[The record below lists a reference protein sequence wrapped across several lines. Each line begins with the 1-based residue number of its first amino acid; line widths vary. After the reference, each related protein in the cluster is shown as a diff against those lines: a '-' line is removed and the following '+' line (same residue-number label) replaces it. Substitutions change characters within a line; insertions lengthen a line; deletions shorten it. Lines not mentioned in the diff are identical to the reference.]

1 MSKIQHY
8 PTYILGAMDETLSHQ
23 NLSNPADTADFI
35 ILYLEL

>member
-1 MSKIQHY
+1 M
-8 PTYILGAMDETLSHQ
+8 GAMDVTLSHQ

>member
-1 MSKIQHY
+1 M
-8 PTYILGAMDETLSHQ
+8 YILGVMDETLSQQ